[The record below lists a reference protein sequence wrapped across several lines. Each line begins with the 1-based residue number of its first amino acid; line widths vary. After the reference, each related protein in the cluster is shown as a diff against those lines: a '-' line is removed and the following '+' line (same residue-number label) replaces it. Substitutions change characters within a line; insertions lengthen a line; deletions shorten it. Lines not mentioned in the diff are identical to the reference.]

1 MPISYRIESP
11 GDLIVVEAIGEVPV
25 EAYVDLWNEMIADE
39 RISPGPRILADFR
52 KVEVR
57 RSGAEVRSVA
67 ATVHRFQ
74 AFVEGGRMAVIA
86 DQPASFGLARMYESL
101 VEPTAFEVRVFRDP
115 DEARAWID
123 PRD

>member
-11 GDLIVVEAIGEVPV
+11 SGVILIDVVGEVPI
-25 EAYVDLWNEMIADE
+25 EAYSDLWEELMADE
-39 RISPGPRILADFR
+39 RISSGPRILADFR

-57 RSGAEVRSVA
+57 RTGAEVRSVA
-67 ATVHRFQ
+67 ATVQRFR
-74 AFVEGGRMAVIA
+74 AFAAGGRMAVIA
-86 DQPASFGLARMYESL
+86 DQPASFGLARMYETL

-123 PRD
+123 PAD